1 MNLRARLGERFA
13 DVWTLLSDTDRFLSR
28 AHLMERYQS
37 RLRDW
42 RTRLTEARGEP
53 EKTKAVREEIVSV
66 RKALRAEGWEL
77 RLGSVDVVAR
87 GFLSDDA
94 LGRGFKRMVLSL
106 HADGGIHYITGS
118 DNHIELADQLR
129 RNLATR
135 RIGGANEA
143 HYLWYRVGHGLIEFA
158 GADSEPREEFDRFQ
172 GIVEERKSDFVRA
185 MRGLG

>member
-28 AHLMERYQS
+28 ARLLERYQS

-42 RTRLTEARGEP
+42 RTRLTEARGDS
-53 EKTKAVREEIVSV
+53 EKTKAVREEIVAV
-66 RKALRAEGWEL
+66 RKALRDEGWEL

-87 GFLSDDA
+87 GFRSDDA
-94 LGRGFKRMVLSL
+94 MAHGFKRMVISL
-106 HADGGIHYITGS
+106 HADGGINYITGS
-118 DNHIELADQLR
+118 ENHIELAEDLR
-129 RNLATR
+129 RNLQTR
-135 RIGGANEA
+135 RIGGMTEA

-158 GADSEPREEFDRFQ
+158 GADSETRDDFEHFRQ
-172 GIVEERKSDFVRA
+172 VVEERKSDIVRA